1 MNKILYAVLLLA
13 AVFCAGEAKANTL
26 SELTGSYAYQDGN
39 GGLELTKQ
47 DNALAVSINTA
58 NPSGNTCWYEGQC
71 TMQNNELVCK
81 SENSIDSEDIVTI
94 TVSDF
99 KTLNV
104 SAPSERFYCGNN
116 AYFTGTYKK

>member
-1 MNKILYAVLLLA
+1 MNKTYYAALLLA
-13 AVFCAGEAKANTL
+13 AVFYTGEAKANTI
-26 SELTGSYAYQDGN
+26 SKLTGNYIYQDGS

-47 DNALAVSINTA
+47 DNTFVVNIKTA

-71 TMQNNELVCK
+71 TMQHNNMICK
-81 SENSIDSEDIVTI
+81 SEDSIDSEDIVTI
-94 TVSDF
+94 TANDS

-104 SAPSERFYCGNN
+104 SAPSEQFYCGNN